1 MDGAQGRV
9 MADFKGFVSHIIY
22 RSEES
27 GYTVFEVTL
36 TDVGH
41 DQALDGGEA
50 VSGDRG
56 SGESDGKHGGPKGKK
71 AEAVSGGRGS
81 GGSDG
86 KAEGSQTRDGGSKG
100 KGEGSKGKAGGSKGK
115 AEVSKGEAE
124 SSKGKA
130 GASKGKAEGFGKK
143 AGESAAVDPGDLFGD
158 VITCVGHP
166 VSISEGESCAVSGEY
181 VTHPVYGEQLRVK
194 NYRVIAPENAQAMY
208 RYLAAGS
215 IKGIG
220 PAMAAKIVRRFGD
233 DTLRIME
240 EEPEKLAEIKGI
252 SMRIAREIGAQME
265 DKKDLRDAM
274 IFLQRYGIGSAH
286 AARIWQAYGI
296 ELYEIMKVNPYRLAE
311 DIRGIGFATADE
323 IARRIGIRADSEY
336 RICSGLLY
344 ILTQAAGEGHSF
356 LPRELLIRR
365 TCALLRI
372 SEEGVAVQLENLAV
386 ERRVRILHRRSP
398 LAEQEI
404 FERGFPEASE
414 DFSVEGLNPEG
425 YKREGFSVEGL
436 NPEGYKREGLN
447 PEGVS
452 GEGFTAGG
460 FSAEGFDGGVFPRVE
475 YDRGAGGGPAREQES
490 VEVYLSGFFRRE
502 QEIARML
509 LDLDVSVHRHSGGRG
524 AGERMKKKI
533 AALEREEQITLDP
546 LQRKAV
552 QEAAEN
558 AILMISGGPGTGKT
572 TTINTIIRFFE
583 EDGLDVLLAAP
594 TGRAAR
600 RMTEATGKPAMT
612 IHRLLGI
619 RTISDD
625 AEREG
630 LFDGEDMSAPGGRGG
645 DKKERNYRFERGE
658 DNPLEADVIIIDEM
672 SMVDMNLFHALL
684 KAVPQGARLV
694 LVGDV
699 NQLPSVGPGCVLQD
713 LIESRAFHTIMLQ
726 HVFRQASE
734 SDIVMN
740 AHRILEGHSLPMDNK
755 SRDFF
760 FLERDQ
766 APVIYKH
773 TVQLI
778 REMLPGY
785 AGCRPEDIQVLT
797 PMRRGSLGVDRLN
810 EVLQS
815 VLNPPADSKR
825 EYVRQETVFRE
836 GDKVMQTRNNY
847 NIEWEKRGNFNMP
860 IDRGMGIFNGDFGRI
875 EEIDTRSATMT
886 VCFDDARTVEYP
898 FTELE
903 DLELAYAITVHKSQ
917 GSEYP
922 AVILPILTGPSGLF
936 NRNLLYTAVT
946 RARNCVV
953 ILGSRDGVDRMI
965 ANVRRTRRYTGLRE
979 RILEISG
986 MAGTGLEY
994 SE

>member
-1 MDGAQGRV
+1 

-56 SGESDGKHGGPKGKK
+56 S
-71 AEAVSGGRGS
+71 R
-81 GGSDG
+81 GSDG
-86 KAEGSQTRDGGSKG
+86 KAEVSKG
-100 KGEGSKGKAGGSKGK
+100 KAGGPGGKAGGSKGK
-115 AEVSKGEAE
+115 AEGS
-124 SSKGKA
+124 
-130 GASKGKAEGFGKK
+130 GKK
-143 AGESAAVDPGDLFGD
+143 AGEAAAVDPGDLFGD

-404 FERGFPEASE
+404 FERGFPEAAE
-414 DFSVEGLNPEG
+414 DFSVEGLNAEG
-425 YKREGFSVEGL
+425 YSR
-436 NPEGYKREGLN
+436 
-447 PEGVS
+447 
-452 GEGFTAGG
+452 EGFTAGG
-460 FSAEGFDGGVFPRVE
+460 FSTGGVSAEGFGGGVFPRGE
-475 YDRGAGGGPAREQES
+475 YDRGDGGGPAVEQES

-509 LDLDVSVHRHSGGRG
+509 LDLDVSVHRHAGGRG

-625 AEREG
+625 TEREG